1 MTVVD
6 GPVLVL
12 IGAPGAGKSRIGKRI
27 ARLLDLPFVD
37 TDKRIVAAHG
47 GITAIF
53 EQHGEP
59 YFRMIEREHVK
70 RALTEN
76 AVVSLGGGSVLN
88 TETQTQLA
96 PLRVVQLTVSPDA
109 IVGRNLSNR
118 PLLVG
123 GLESWKAL
131 VAERAPL
138 YDLLS
143 DKTFDTTAIPAE
155 RVADDIVRW
164 LEEDA

>member
-1 MTVVD
+1 MTVAER
-6 GPVLVL
+6 PVLVL
-12 IGAPGAGKSRIGKRI
+12 IGAPGAGKSRIGKRV

-47 GITAIF
+47 AITAIF

-59 YFRMIEREHVK
+59 HFRVIEREQV
-70 RALTEN
+70 RQALTEN

-88 TETQTQLA
+88 ADTQAELA

-138 YDLLS
+138 YDLLA
-143 DKTFDTTAIPAE
+143 DATFDTTAIPAE

-164 LEEDA
+164 LGEDV